1 MINNTPNALSQGW
14 EWDLFQPQPHQDSDL
29 LKYLG
34 FLPGLR
40 EFLILR
46 QVYALE
52 HATVWVLSEMAQ
64 KAQGLGIINNFP
76 ADNETLGGLS
86 TEKGFYLYGQVSSPD
101 LHRAVS
107 QSLQRLKSGEWR
119 LAIHPRCGTNLSV
132 SLALTTGLALGAH
145 LFLPR
150 GPIEQLLGLTLATA
164 IASQLSPDLGSS
176 TQKYLTTAIPFNLE
190 LGDITVKS
198 DFWGRSG
205 YFIGVKWQ
213 D

>member
-1 MINNTPNALSQGW
+1 M
-14 EWDLFQPQPHQDSDL
+14 
-29 LKYLG
+29 
-34 FLPGLR
+34 
-40 EFLILR
+40 
-46 QVYALE
+46 
-52 HATVWVLSEMAQ
+52 
-64 KAQGLGIINNFP
+64 
-76 ADNETLGGLS
+76 
-86 TEKGFYLYGQVSSPD
+86 
-101 LHRAVS
+101 
-107 QSLQRLKSGEWR
+107 
-119 LAIHPRCGTNLSV
+119 AIHPRCGTNLSV

-150 GPIEQLLGLTLATA
+150 GQIEQLLGLTLATA